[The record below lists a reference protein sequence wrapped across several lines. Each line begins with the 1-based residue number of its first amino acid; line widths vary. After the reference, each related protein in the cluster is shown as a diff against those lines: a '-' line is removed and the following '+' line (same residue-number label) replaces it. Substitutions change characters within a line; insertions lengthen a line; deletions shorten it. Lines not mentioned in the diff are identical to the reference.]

1 MGVLGLTDVRK
12 SASLHIVWSN
22 VRLPRMSLRLAET
35 QRIPRKACVTMAQ
48 KECFFMQQIAG
59 DSALDKNLT
68 AQRDEGRQALLR
80 CLISGG
86 DERLDCDAASGL
98 NMYGYGPSPRP
109 RDLAFGSSTASTI
122 SAEAFAEVESYY
134 AGLMREMETGSAAAI
149 YGREIGR
156 VRDDLLRLLG
166 LNQRSEPRVDAIL
179 ATSGTDIHLF
189 AASLLARED
198 DRDLMTI
205 TLMGNETGSG
215 VMTAASGRHFMSRL
229 SSERVVVKGE
239 ELRPGDATRNA
250 TIAVRNKDGSL
261 RAESEVEDELR
272 GLIELARAAGLRCLL
287 VVTDVSKTSLLAP
300 SLETVLRLKVR
311 FEAVLDIMIDAC
323 QFRLSAATIRAYL
336 AHGFVVAVTG
346 SKFLA
351 GPIFSGALLC
361 PPQMSARFKSR
372 ALPAALA
379 DYCGKAEWP
388 DGWVAREVLPER
400 ANFGL
405 LLRWKAALFELERF
419 AGIPE
424 ERVIAVLS
432 AFAKAVAER
441 LSSDPAFEQLESRL
455 LDRRA
460 LWGASAAVR
469 WDEIASIFSF
479 YLRNSIDGAMLTAAE
494 MAAVYKD
501 LAIEDNGVASV
512 RLGQPVRCADFDDM
526 PASALRICLSAPL
539 IVAACNGEEALA
551 TLIMQAMRVLDRTAE
566 VASRQRDMSNADG
579 IRRSA

>member
-1 MGVLGLTDVRK
+1 
-12 SASLHIVWSN
+12 
-22 VRLPRMSLRLAET
+22 
-35 QRIPRKACVTMAQ
+35 
-48 KECFFMQQIAG
+48 MQQIAG
-59 DSALDKNLT
+59 NGALDKNLT
-68 AQRDEGRQALLR
+68 AGASSQQRDEDRLALLK

-122 SAEAFAEVESYY
+122 SAAAFAEVESYY
-134 AGLMREMETGSAAAI
+134 MGLMREIATGSAAAI

-156 VRDDLLRLLG
+156 IRDDLLRLLG

-189 AASLLARED
+189 AASLLAREG

-215 VMTAASGRHFMSRL
+215 VMTASAGRHFMSRV
-229 SSERVVVKGE
+229 SSERAVVKGE

-300 SLETVLRLKVR
+300 SLETVLRLKAR

-336 AHGFVVAVTG
+336 AQGFMVAVTG

-361 PPQMSARFKSR
+361 PPQMSERFKSR
-372 ALPAALA
+372 TLPAALA

-424 ERVIAVLS
+424 DRIIAVLS
-432 AFAKAVAER
+432 AFARAVVER
-441 LSSDPAFEQLESRL
+441 LSGDPAFEQLESRP

-479 YLRNSIDGAMLTAAE
+479 YLRNSTDGAMLTAAE
-494 MAAVYKD
+494 MATVYKD
-501 LAIEDNGVASV
+501 LAIENDDVASV
-512 RLGQPVRCADFDDM
+512 RLGQPVRCADFGDI

-539 IVAACNGEEALA
+539 IVAACKGEEALA
-551 TLIMQAMRVLDRTAE
+551 TLITQAMLVLDRTAE
-566 VASRQRDMSNADG
+566 VASRQRDVSNARE